1 MFVDEIVAR
10 LVAAS
15 VGTFGTSIFA
25 GSKATIPTGDGP
37 YLTLMETGGS
47 GSMGT
52 HNNTA
57 VERPT
62 MQLVS
67 RATKYPDAR
76 AQCAAA
82 YAALGGANGL
92 YNTTL
97 SGVFY
102 LKIKARQCLTDIGT
116 DEIGRPQIA
125 FNIEVE
131 KQPS

>member
-1 MFVDEIVAR
+1 MFIDEIVAR
-10 LVAAS
+10 LVGAGVGAS
-15 VGTFGTSIFA
+15 GTSIFA
-25 GSKATIPTGDGP
+25 GSKATIPSGDGP
-37 YLTLMETGGS
+37 YLTVTETGGS
-47 GSMGT
+47 GSSKT

-57 VERPT
+57 TEHPT
-62 MQLVS
+62 MQIMS
-67 RATKYPDAR
+67 RATTYPAAR

-92 YNTTL
+92 YNVTL

-102 LKIKARQCLTDIGT
+102 LSIKARQTLTDIGT
-116 DEIGRPQIA
+116 DAIGRPQIA